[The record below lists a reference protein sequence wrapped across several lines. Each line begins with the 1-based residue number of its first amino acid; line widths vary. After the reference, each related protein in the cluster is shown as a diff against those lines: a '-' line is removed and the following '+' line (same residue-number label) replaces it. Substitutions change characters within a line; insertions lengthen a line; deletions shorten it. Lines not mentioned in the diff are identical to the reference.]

1 MGELTVEDQYT
12 LKPEISSFCGKSEKM
27 QEGGGTVKRKKKF
40 ACPVCG
46 KLLHEKN
53 LPDKKGFIDERLYHV
68 GGFRIIAN
76 TVLECDFIH
85 FWDEEEDRTVD
96 EPHDLTATVDV
107 AFDQAGECTDFVI
120 VEIHAAEDAK
130 SQNSIE
136 RR

>member
-1 MGELTVEDQYT
+1 MPRKENVDLGKPKKNSKRCTEDTDQDGK
-12 LKPEISSFCGKSEKM
+12 LQEKKEKFFCPICGKPMSEK
-27 QEGGGTVKRKKKF
+27 F
-40 ACPVCG
+40 
-46 KLLHEKN
+46 

-68 GGFRIIAN
+68 GGFRVIAH

-107 AFDQAGECTDFVI
+107 AFDQAGECTGFVI
-120 VEIHAAEDAK
+120 VEIRPAEDVK
-130 SQNSIE
+130 SQNPIE